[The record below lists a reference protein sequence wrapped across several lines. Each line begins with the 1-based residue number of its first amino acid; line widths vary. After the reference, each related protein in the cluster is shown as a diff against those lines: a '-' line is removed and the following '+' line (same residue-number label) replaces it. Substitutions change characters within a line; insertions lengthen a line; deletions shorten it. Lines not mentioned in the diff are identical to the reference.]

1 MYIQVKNQLS
11 IIYDTPKYLT
21 KLQYYLYLNNTIK
34 INFSFST
41 IFKLTTIFTIVVK
54 IHFLISTFEIALRRC
69 VNRIIL
75 FLKKKE
81 RKRKGK
87 GVDKFYGKFLRERA
101 SLDFPSSKG
110 NNN

>member
-1 MYIQVKNQLS
+1 MYIQLKNQLS

-75 FLKKKE
+75 F
-81 RKRKGK
+81 
-87 GVDKFYGKFLRERA
+87 
-101 SLDFPSSKG
+101 
-110 NNN
+110 